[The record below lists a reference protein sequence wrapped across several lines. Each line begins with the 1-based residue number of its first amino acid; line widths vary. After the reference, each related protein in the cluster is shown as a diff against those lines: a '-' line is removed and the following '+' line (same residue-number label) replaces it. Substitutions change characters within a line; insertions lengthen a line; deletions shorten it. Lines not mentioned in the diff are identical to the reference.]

1 MMYSVAKAG
10 VLHLT
15 RLAAM
20 ELGEDGIRVNSI
32 SPGAIPT
39 GIFGKAA
46 GIPDEKADKLVPVLQ
61 KAFSKAQ
68 PIRRAGLTDD
78 IALTAVYLASDESS
92 FVNGIDIVVD
102 GGLIAG
108 QQWTTQQ
115 TGLQARSEFMQK
127 AAARL

>member
-1 MMYSVAKAG
+1 MSLVAKAG

-39 GIFGKAA
+39 GIFGKSA
-46 GIPDEKADKLVPVLQ
+46 GIADEKADKLVPVLQ
-61 KAFSKAQ
+61 KAFAKAQ

-78 IALTAVYLASDESS
+78 IALAAVYLASDESS

-102 GGLIAG
+102 GGLIGG

-115 TGLQARSEFMQK
+115 TGLQLRSDFMQK
-127 AAARL
+127 AAAKL